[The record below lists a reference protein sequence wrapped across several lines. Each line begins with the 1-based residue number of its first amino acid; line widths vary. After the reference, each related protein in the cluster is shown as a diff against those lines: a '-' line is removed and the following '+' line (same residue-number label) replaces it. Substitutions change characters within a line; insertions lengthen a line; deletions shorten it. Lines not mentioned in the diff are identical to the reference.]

1 LAKATNHARM
11 YGLTDRKGTVAA
23 GADADLAI
31 WDAKRNV
38 TLSAGMMH
46 DNVGYTPYEGRVVKG
61 WPVTVVSRGRVVI
74 EGGALHAARGS
85 ASSFRAECQGQ

>member
-1 LAKATNHARM
+1 
-11 YGLTDRKGTVAA
+11 
-23 GADADLAI
+23 
-31 WDAKRNV
+31 
-38 TLSAGMMH
+38 MH

-85 ASSFRAECQGQ
+85 GRFVPRGVPGPVSLARKPSPGGMLKSLLGLGPR